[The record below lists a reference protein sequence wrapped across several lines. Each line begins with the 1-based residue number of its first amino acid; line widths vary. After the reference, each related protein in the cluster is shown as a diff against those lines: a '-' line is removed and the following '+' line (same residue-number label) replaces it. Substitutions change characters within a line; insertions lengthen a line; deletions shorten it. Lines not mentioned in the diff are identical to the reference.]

1 MTMKASRNSMKPTTC
16 AAFSACQSF
25 FAGNTATTN
34 ALCDTAL
41 AVSFFVLS
49 VLVALLL
56 RSILVLPILIS
67 VIVLIVLI
75 RIQIPKKVKQAS

>member
-1 MTMKASRNSMKPTTC
+1 MTMRSSHNSMKPTTC

-25 FAGNTATTN
+25 FAGNTTATN

-49 VLVALLL
+49 VLVAILL
-56 RSILVLPILIS
+56 RSVLVLPILIS
-67 VIVLIVLI
+67 VIVLLKTNPF
-75 RIQIPKKVKQAS
+75 RKVKQSD

>member
-1 MTMKASRNSMKPTTC
+1 M
-16 AAFSACQSF
+16 
-25 FAGNTATTN
+25 N

-49 VLVALLL
+49 ILVAILL

-67 VIVLIVLI
+67 VIVLMKTN
-75 RIQIPKKVKQAS
+75 RKVKQSF

>member
-1 MTMKASRNSMKPTTC
+1 MMKRSSQNQMQPTTC
-16 AAFSACQSF
+16 SAFSACQSF
-25 FAGNTATTN
+25 FAGNTTAMN

-49 VLVALLL
+49 VLVAILL

-67 VIVLIVLI
+67 VIVLLKFH
-75 RIQIPKKVKQAS
+75 RKVKLNG

>member
-1 MTMKASRNSMKPTTC
+1 MMNRSSQNQMQPTTC
-16 AAFSACQSF
+16 SAFSACQSF

-49 VLVALLL
+49 VLVAILL

-67 VIVLIVLI
+67 LIVLLKLH
-75 RIQIPKKVKQAS
+75 RKVKLSA

>member
-1 MTMKASRNSMKPTTC
+1 MMKRSSQNQMQPTTC
-16 AAFSACQSF
+16 SAFSACQSF
-25 FAGNTATTN
+25 FAGNTTATN

-49 VLVALLL
+49 VLVAILL

-67 VIVLIVLI
+67 LIVLLKFH
-75 RIQIPKKVKQAS
+75 RKVKLNG

>member
-16 AAFSACQSF
+16 SAFSACHF
-25 FAGNTATTN
+25 FANNTAATN

-49 VLVALLL
+49 CGFTFQVEPRFL
-56 RSILVLPILIS
+56 
-67 VIVLIVLI
+67 
-75 RIQIPKKVKQAS
+75 